1 MNPVLI
7 QSWYFFKNNAKEMCA
22 FMLPVFALGMI
33 TGVIGVINP
42 QSAILNI
49 LNIVQIII
57 GPLFTGGLLLYIANI
72 SRGDYPPQQEML
84 KQAVPFW
91 MTIFIVS
98 MLTGLAIGLG
108 FVFMIIPG
116 VWLLLRLLLAPLY
129 VVFQNKTAPDA
140 IASSFRDSKDHLLQF
155 FQILIPFI
163 LLGVAFLMMVTGQ
176 APAEGESGGP
186 NFLSTTLI
194 NLATTFAF
202 IFASIVQFRMFT
214 VYIENQSDDD
224 EDDEELIEE
233 R

>member
-33 TGVIGVINP
+33 AGVIGVINP
-42 QSAILNI
+42 QSGILNI
-49 LNIVQIII
+49 LNLIQIII
-57 GPLFTGGLLLYIANI
+57 GPLFTGGLLFLIANI
-72 SRGDYPPQQEML
+72 SRGDHPPHQEML

-91 MTIFIVS
+91 LTIFIVS

-108 FVFMIIPG
+108 FIFMIIPG
-116 VWLLLRLLLAPLY
+116 IWLLLRLFLAPLY

-140 IASSFRDSKDHLLQF
+140 IATSFSDSKDHLLQF

-163 LLGVAFLMMVTGQ
+163 LLGAAFFMMVVGQ
-176 APAEGESGGP
+176 GPVEGESGGP
-186 NFLSTTLI
+186 SFLSTTLV

-202 IFASIVQFRMFT
+202 IFASIVQFRMYT
-214 VYIENQSDDD
+214 VYIENQNDD
-224 EDDEELIEE
+224 EDDEELAEE

>member
-42 QSAILNI
+42 QSGVLSI
-49 LNIVQIII
+49 LNIVQIVI
-57 GPLFTGGLLLYIANI
+57 GPLFTGGLLLLIANI
-72 SRGDYPPQQEML
+72 AKGDHPPHQEML

-91 MTIFIVS
+91 MVIFIVS

-108 FVFMIIPG
+108 FIFMIIPG
-116 VWLLLRLLLAPLY
+116 IWLLLRLFLAPLY
-129 VVFQNKTAPDA
+129 VVFQNKTAFDA
-140 IASSFRDSKDHLLQF
+140 IASSFNESKEHLLPF

-163 LLGVAFLMMVTGQ
+163 VLGVAFLMMVTSQ
-176 APAEGESGGP
+176 GGGVP
-186 NFLSTTLI
+186 SFLSTTLI

-202 IFASIVQFRMFT
+202 IFASIVQFRMYT
-214 VYIENQSDDD
+214 VYIENQSNDK
-224 EDDEELIEE
+224 DDEELAEE
-233 R
+233 S

>member
-42 QSAILNI
+42 QSGVLGILNI
-49 LNIVQIII
+49 IQIII

-72 SRGDYPPQQEML
+72 SRGDYPPHQEML
-84 KQAVPFW
+84 KQAMPFW

-116 VWLLLRLLLAPLY
+116 IWLLLRLFLAPLY

-140 IASSFRDSKDHLLQF
+140 IASSFRDSKDHLLPF
-155 FQILIPFI
+155 FQILI
-163 LLGVAFLMMVTGQ
+163 Q
-176 APAEGESGGP
+176 GGP
-186 NFLSTTLI
+186 SFLSTTLV

-214 VYIENQSDDD
+214 VYIENQRDD
-224 EDDEELIEE
+224 EDEEELTEE

>member
-42 QSAILNI
+42 QSGVLGILNI
-49 LNIVQIII
+49 IQIII

-72 SRGDYPPQQEML
+72 SRGDYPPHQEML
-84 KQAVPFW
+84 KQAMPFW

-116 VWLLLRLLLAPLY
+116 IWLLLRLFLAPLY

-140 IASSFRDSKDHLLQF
+140 IASSFRDSKDHLLPF

-176 APAEGESGGP
+176 SQGGP
-186 NFLSTTLI
+186 SFLSTTLV

-214 VYIENQSDDD
+214 VYIENQRDD
-224 EDDEELIEE
+224 EDEEELTEE